1 MTGKEINKNLKA
13 YSKYYRNIL
22 ENEGIK
28 DIDVRMVSYE
38 TRLRTMYC
46 SEEFTKHNIYPS
58 TNVPFVY
65 AVIAMCLE
73 LKDAGYTDDR
83 FACCT

>member
-28 DIDVRMVSYE
+28 DIDDRMVSYE
-38 TRLRTMYC
+38 TRLRMMYR

-58 TNVPFVY
+58 TNE
-65 AVIAMCLE
+65 CL
-73 LKDAGYTDDR
+73 
-83 FACCT
+83 C

>member
-28 DIDVRMVSYE
+28 DIDDRMVSYE
-38 TRLRTMYC
+38 TRLRMMYR

-58 TNVPFVY
+58 TNESL
-65 AVIAMCLE
+65 C
-73 LKDAGYTDDR
+73 
-83 FACCT
+83 